1 MKETLYGLAK
11 TGKVLEWI
19 VESVGD
25 NIVVS
30 HGQLG
35 GKMQTRKTVCKPKNL
50 GKINETTPSEQAEL
64 EAWSKYNKQLDKCYR
79 PTVEEATNVGNRLPM
94 LAHDYTKQGHRIK
107 FPCYVSTKLDGVRCI
122 ADVEDGEVTLTS
134 RGGKTYPCP
143 DFLKKDLITLS
154 LKTGVTKF
162 DGELYIHG
170 LSLQNIVSCVKKHND
185 NSKDIKYYIFDV
197 PSSKPWEDRYED
209 LKSLDGKARLDSIKI
224 VMNTLV
230 HSEKDAE
237 FFLDK
242 FIKEGFEG
250 EMLRNLNGKYE
261 FNHRSADIQKWK
273 RMKDSEALVLHVT
286 EDKNGEGVLTCQ
298 MKEDKN
304 KTFDCKMIGD
314 SDSRS
319 VENQRKLIGKWI
331 TYKYQTLTDAGIP
344 QFPVGLCARECDENG
359 EPLE

>member
-11 TGKVLEWI
+11 TGKILEWVVETDGDTII
-19 VESVGD
+19 VT
-25 NIVVS
+25 

-35 GKMQTRKTVCKPKNL
+35 GKMQTRKTVCKPKNV
-50 GKINETTPSEQAEL
+50 GKANETTPEEQAVS
-64 EAWSKYNKQLDKCYR
+64 EAWSKYNKQMDKCYCK
-79 PTVEEATNVGNRLPM
+79 TQEEAICVGNRLPM

-122 ADVEDGEVTLTS
+122 ADVIGQEVVLTS

-143 DFLKKDLITLS
+143 DFLSQDLITLS
-154 LKTGVTKF
+154 MKTGFTKF

-170 LSLQNIVSCVKKHND
+170 LSLQNIVSCVKKPNE
-185 NSKDIKYYIFDV
+185 NTPNIKFCIFDV
-197 PSSKPWEDRYED
+197 PSNKTWEGRYED
-209 LKSLDGKARLDSIKI
+209 LKSLEGKARLDSIKL
-224 VMNTLV
+224 VMNVLV

-242 FIKEGFEG
+242 YIKDGYEGI
-250 EMLRNLNGKYE
+250 MLRNISGKYE

-273 RMKDSEALVLHVT
+273 RMKDSEALVMYVT

-304 KTFDCKMIGD
+304 KTFDCKMVGD
-314 SDSRS
+314 AESRS

-331 TYKYQTLTDAGIP
+331 SYKYQTLTDAGIP
-344 QFPVGLCARECDENG
+344 QFPVGLCERNCDING